1 MKRKVIQIGNS
12 TQLVSLPRTWAKK
25 FSIEKGEELE
35 VQEEHNRL
43 VVSTSK
49 EVNLDRVDIDISN
62 LSIMVKRSIHALYK
76 RGVDEIRFTF
86 SNPGFIKEI
95 QKSLGKE
102 AVGFEIIDH
111 GKNHC
116 VVKHVSGQFEDFDPI
131 LRRTFLMLMNMG
143 DEMLEGIKKKDFDHL
158 PNIALMEETNNRFT
172 SSCRRFLNRNA
183 YKEMGKTG
191 ALYYIVEDLEN
202 HADEYKY
209 LCKYL
214 YGKRNEKGF
223 KISKKTLEIIQET
236 NNLLRVFYELFY
248 KYDVEKVTKIAQM
261 RKNQVAHILEALET
275 APTKYD
281 RVALHH
287 MFTVTQKIF
296 NYVGPYLVMSL
307 K

>member
-12 TQLVSLPRTWAKK
+12 TQLISLPRAWAKK
-25 FSIEKGEELE
+25 FNILKGEELNVE
-35 VQEEHNRL
+35 EEHNRL

-49 EVNLDRVDIDISN
+49 EVNLDSVEIDISN
-62 LSIMVKRSIHALYK
+62 LSIMVKRCIHALYK

-86 SNPGFIKEI
+86 SNPSFIKEI

-116 VVKHVSGQFEDFDPI
+116 IVKHVSGQFEDFDPI
-131 LRRTFLMLMNMG
+131 LRRTFLLLMNMG
-143 DEMLEGIKKKDFDHL
+143 EEILQSIKNKDFDHL
-158 PNIALMEETNNRFT
+158 PNHALMEETNNRFT
-172 SSCRRFLNRNA
+172 SSCRRYLNRNA

-214 YGKRNEKGF
+214 HEKRNEKGF
-223 KISKKTLEIIQET
+223 KISKTTMQVIEET
-236 NNLLRVFYELFY
+236 NNLLRTFYELFY

-261 RKNQVAHILEALET
+261 RKKQVERILEALEE